1 MNDSVMES
9 STEDTLSSSIS
20 QARPWRR
27 WLTAFFGYTASSR
40 VQLTSA
46 IWMIYLAAQG
56 YSPFVIGLFEMT
68 FHIAKFVAEVP
79 TGIFAD
85 LLGRR
90 KSLILYCLISAVDSL
105 LYLHPTAPFMLLAF
119 ALSGISLAFLGGAN
133 DALLWTLT
141 GYADA
146 QRQAQLYSKL
156 MSWTLMVS
164 LVSEMIGATLG
175 GYLGGIMQTLPFI
188 CGALISLV
196 SILPLCLLPE
206 GIEERQPEERINVL
220 AHLGSGLRTVW
231 NTPAIL
237 GLILISGLTESC
249 GTTIYFYVQLQLHG
263 LGFALSAIGL
273 IIALSKVSQ
282 FLFTAMV
289 PAMMRKIPERWLLP
303 LAVLAQAVGL
313 FLMMQPQMLP
323 SLLGFLIFFQAA
335 TAVLYPALST
345 YINQRCPEAQRAT
358 VLSFQTGLFSLAM
371 IVLFPLFGLG
381 ITHSSYGVV
390 YGWTVLALLLGGLG
404 TVFLVRLRQWRLR
417 AHAG

>member
-9 STEDTLSSSIS
+9 SAEGNTLATSVLEP
-20 QARPWRR
+20 RPWRR
-27 WLTAFFGYTASSR
+27 WLAAFFGYTASSR
-40 VQLTSA
+40 VLLTSA

-56 YSPFVIGLFEMT
+56 YSPFVIGLFEMV

-90 KSLILYCLISAVDSL
+90 KSLILYCLISAIDSL

-119 ALSGISLAFLGGAN
+119 ALSGISFAFLGGAN

-146 QRQAQLYSKL
+146 QRQSQLYSKL

-164 LVSEMIGATLG
+164 LVSEMVGTTLG
-175 GYLGGIMQTLPFI
+175 GYLGSIMQTLPFI
-188 CGALISLV
+188 CRALICLV

-220 AHLGSGLRTVW
+220 AHLGAGLRIVW

-263 LGFALSAIGL
+263 LGFALSAVGF
-273 IIALSKVSQ
+273 IIALSNLSQ

-289 PAMMRKIPERWLLP
+289 PVMMRKIPERWLLP
-303 LAVLAQAVGL
+303 LAVLTQATGL
-313 FLMMQPQMLP
+313 LLMMQPQMLP

-371 IVLFPLFGLG
+371 IVIFPLFGLG
-381 ITHSSYGVV
+381 ITHSSYSVV

-404 TVFLVRLRQWRLR
+404 TVFLVRLRQW
-417 AHAG
+417 HVKMK